1 MKISLTFDF
10 DAMSVWLGS
19 AGSTNPSAISRG
31 EFGAVG
37 LTRILAILKQRDL
50 QATFFVPGHSALAW
64 PKLVKQ
70 IIAEG
75 HEIGHHGWVHEN
87 PAEFNENGEREIL
100 EKGLEALQKV
110 AGVNPLGYRSPA
122 WDFSTRTTQ
131 LLLEYDFV
139 YDSSFM
145 GDDFNPYYLRV
156 GDKYSADSPYI
167 YGQPVDLVELPVNWS
182 LDDFP
187 QFEFVFGTMQ
197 ALNYP
202 RQTEQYWCDEF
213 DWANS
218 QCSEGLFSLTLHPQV
233 IGRGSRLAM
242 LERLIDYYQEH
253 GEFVRMIDYAM
264 QWRNSMPLEHWL
276 NGDSVHLGQ
285 LTQSEKY

>member
-37 LTRILAILKQRDL
+37 LTRILAMLKQRGL

-70 IIAEG
+70 IVAEG

-87 PAEFNENGEREIL
+87 PADFDEAGEREIL
-100 EKGLEALQKV
+100 DKGLEALQKV
-110 AGVNPLGYRSPA
+110 AGVKPLGYRSPA
-122 WDFSTRTTQ
+122 WDFSARTTQ
-131 LLLEYDFV
+131 LLQEYDFV

-156 GDKYSADSPYI
+156 GDNYSTDSPYI
-167 YGQPVDLVELPVNWS
+167 FGQPVDLVELPVNWS

-202 RQTEQYWCDEF
+202 RQTEQYWRDEF

-218 QCSEGLFSLTLHPQV
+218 QCGDGLFSLTLHPQV

-253 GEFVRMIDYAM
+253 GEFVRMIDYAT
-264 QWRNSMPLEHWL
+264 QWRNSMPLEHWF

-285 LTQSEKY
+285 LAQSNTD